1 MLTVLDALIP
11 IFLKNVLKDRKAEM
25 KDIRNNIDQTNKER
39 KYNFLFSFWKEKNIY
54 FLKDN
59 TLIN

>member
-25 KDIRNNIDQTNKER
+25 KDIRNNIDQTNKNR
-39 KYNFLFSFWKEKNIY
+39 KYNSSFLFLKRTKHL

-59 TLIN
+59 VLFH

>member
-25 KDIRNNIDQTNKER
+25 KDIRNNIDQTNKNR
-39 KYNFLFSFWKEKNIY
+39 KYNFSFSLFEKN
-54 FLKDN
+54 
-59 TLIN
+59 

>member
-25 KDIRNNIDQTNKER
+25 KDIRNNIDQTNKNR
-39 KYNFLFSFWKEKNIY
+39 KYDFSFLFLKRTKHL

-59 TLIN
+59 VLFD